1 MKHTRQCTFT
11 ILILFILTTFSAG
24 GSVQRIKISK
34 DTQADSPIKFMVT
47 PVDLKNGKVLVEL
60 QIPPG
65 QPEIADLWKI
75 FLWVVQDEKTVLG
88 VPLELIH
95 GEDKTITARYYGHVD
110 TANKCLIA
118 IRCGKHAPREETI
131 YQIDIGSYL
140 KNAAGQGDAEL
151 PATAGDSKSEAKEKT
166 KPEAEEGGTR

>member
-11 ILILFILTTFSAG
+11 ILILFLLTTFSAG
-24 GSVQRIKISK
+24 ASVERIKITK

-47 PVDLKNGKVLVEL
+47 PVDLKNGQVLVEL

-65 QPEIADLWKI
+65 QPELADLWKI
-75 FLWVVQDEKTVLG
+75 FLWVIQDEKTVLG

-110 TANKCLIA
+110 TAKKCLIA
-118 IRCGKHAPREETI
+118 IRCGKHAPRAETI

-140 KNAAGQGDAEL
+140 KSATEQGGAEQ
-151 PATAGDSKSEAKEKT
+151 PATAVDSKSDGKEKS
-166 KPEAEEGGTR
+166 KPESKARSQ